1 MFSNYNRKVISL
13 STFRHKYSK
22 SPTKPKK
29 SKNMEI
35 ENFSR
40 KKADLLVFWT
50 QIFNKKKRD
59 KMKDSKSK
67 LLEI

>member
-1 MFSNYNRKVISL
+1 
-13 STFRHKYSK
+13 
-22 SPTKPKK
+22 
-29 SKNMEI
+29 MEI